1 MKSSGFPILI
11 LVFSILKLHFSV
23 YYKVYLFAHQ
33 GNVYNSDKFCWIEML
48 VSVTADL
55 TCLFLWFI
63 CSVGI
68 FEWGMLYKEGPLPK
82 KEANKREHFTEPYN
96 SPTHAGGLFAIK
108 RDWFKDL
115 GWYDPGE
122 YMLMLDICCGK
133 SQN

>member
-1 MKSSGFPILI
+1 MFTIQINS
-11 LVFSILKLHFSV
+11 VELKC
-23 YYKVYLFAHQ
+23 LFQ
-33 GNVYNSDKFCWIEML
+33 LLQIWR
-48 VSVTADL
+48 
-55 TCLFLWFI
+55 LFLWFI